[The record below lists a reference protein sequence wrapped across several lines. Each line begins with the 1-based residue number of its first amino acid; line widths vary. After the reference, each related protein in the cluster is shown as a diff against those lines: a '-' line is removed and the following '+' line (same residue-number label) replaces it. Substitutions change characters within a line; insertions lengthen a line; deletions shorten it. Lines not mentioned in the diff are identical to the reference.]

1 MSKNIN
7 INILYFLILSKK
19 SFCDKARLT
28 TTDLRKKIP
37 LAMEDKQLNS
47 KKIDLLLFAIYTY
60 KCLWVKD
67 NDAYH

>member
-47 KKIDLLLFAIYTY
+47 KK
-60 KCLWVKD
+60 
-67 NDAYH
+67 N